1 MGGSSEK
8 TGIFLPP
15 LVILNHFSTNSQS
28 ALYVTTVQSF
38 EEAYVMTMLPIK
50 TMGSTET
57 FFLGMVWNV
66 GEGYISHTLEI

>member
-1 MGGSSEK
+1 MGSSEK

-15 LVILNHFSTNSQS
+15 LLILNHFSTSSQS
-28 ALYVTTVQSF
+28 ALYVTNVQSF
-38 EEAYVMTMLPIK
+38 EEAYVMTMLSIK

-57 FFLGMVWNV
+57 FFLGMVRNV